1 MNQKAKKYIES
12 NTLNLESNN
21 RMDSTGYV
29 RYAVSVAKA
38 YGAIKIAEEEMIQ
51 KAILIF
57 AQIYDMRT
65 EYSKKEAV
73 DMFERILTKELND
86 YEDNKI

>member
-1 MNQKAKKYIES
+1 MNKRAKKYIQS

-29 RYAVSVAKA
+29 RYAVSTAKA
-38 YGAIKIAEEEMIQ
+38 YAAIAIAEEE
-51 KAILIF
+51 ANRRAVLIF

-73 DMFERILTKELND
+73 DMFERILNQ
-86 YEDNKI
+86 